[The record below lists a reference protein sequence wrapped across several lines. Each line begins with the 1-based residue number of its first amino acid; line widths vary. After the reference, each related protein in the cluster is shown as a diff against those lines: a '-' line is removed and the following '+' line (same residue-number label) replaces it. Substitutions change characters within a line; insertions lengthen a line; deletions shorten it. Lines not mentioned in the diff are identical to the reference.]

1 MDCKRGCEGMRHTVR
16 KKKRKR
22 RKEKA
27 VVIWDKKNSSDS
39 RFTVYVLVFSIY
51 CLIFSIWTF
60 LSNWHDVKGAYLI
73 DRDQLSATQ
82 GEILSSTTYTSKAR
96 KRKTYYHYSIKY
108 QFAYNGRVYR
118 SDEVT
123 FNDNYSQ
130 SPDFAQA
137 YIERYQQ
144 GKDVTVYFDPKDPSF
159 SVLEPENIN
168 DFNEAWFVLFLSLIG
183 FAIYGCILLKQE
195 LFGYGA
201 S

>member
-1 MDCKRGCEGMRHTVR
+1 
-16 KKKRKR
+16 
-22 RKEKA
+22 
-27 VVIWDKKNSSDS
+27 VI
-39 RFTVYVLVFSIY
+39 SIT
-51 CLIFSIWTF
+51 CLIYPIWTI
-60 LSNWHDVKGAYLI
+60 LSNWHDVKGTYLI
-73 DRDQLSATQ
+73 DRDRLSTTQ
-82 GEILSSTTYTSKAR
+82 GEVLSSTIYTSKGR

-130 SPDFAQA
+130 SPDFAQG

-144 GKDVTVYFDPKDPSF
+144 GEDVTVYFDPEAPSF

-168 DFNEAWFVLFLSLIG
+168 HFYAAWFVLFLSWIG

-195 LFGYGA
+195 LFG
-201 S
+201 